1 MLYPVIRSSCRVAFL
16 VLLVT
21 IPITGIV
28 LDGYGF
34 DTHILRPLV
43 ISAIVFLFN
52 LIKELVQP
60 YISKPKNFVPV
71 ISLAKSRI
79 LYSLVAAGLIM
90 AVPFMG
96 GSFLTNINFALLY
109 VLLGLGLNI
118 VVGLAGLLDLGFV
131 AFYAVGA
138 YTYALGQQYWGISFW
153 AAIPMAMAFAGFCG
167 MILAFPVLRM
177 HGDYLA
183 IVTLGFGEIINLI
196 LVNWVEF
203 TNGPNG
209 VDALPPTFFG
219 IEFGSWSRQGGP
231 LFHELLGLEYNP
243 TFGKIFIYCCLVAIV
258 ALTIFICHRLKNS
271 PSGRAWEALKEDEIA
286 CRSLG
291 INHVTVKLSAF
302 ALGATIAGL
311 AGVFFAG
318 IQELVN
324 PDSFTFFESAIILAI
339 VVLGGMGSLPGVIL
353 AALCLRLL
361 PEFLRDF
368 QEYRVLIFGALMVIT
383 MIWRPSGLIKS
394 KRPHYDLR
402 KSAS

>member
-1 MLYPVIRSSCRVAFL
+1 M
-16 VLLVT
+16 
-21 IPITGIV
+21 
-28 LDGYGF
+28 
-34 DTHILRPLV
+34 
-43 ISAIVFLFN
+43 
-52 LIKELVQP
+52 
-60 YISKPKNFVPV
+60 
-71 ISLAKSRI
+71 
-79 LYSLVAAGLIM
+79 
-90 AVPFMG
+90 
-96 GSFLTNINFALLY
+96 
-109 VLLGLGLNI
+109 
-118 VVGLAGLLDLGFV
+118 
-131 AFYAVGA
+131 
-138 YTYALGQQYWGISFW
+138 
-153 AAIPMAMAFAGFCG
+153 
-167 MILAFPVLRM
+167 
-177 HGDYLA
+177 
-183 IVTLGFGEIINLI
+183 
-196 LVNWVEF
+196 
-203 TNGPNG
+203 
-209 VDALPPTFFG
+209 
-219 IEFGSWSRQGGP
+219 
-231 LFHELLGLEYNP
+231 
-243 TFGKIFIYCCLVAIV
+243 